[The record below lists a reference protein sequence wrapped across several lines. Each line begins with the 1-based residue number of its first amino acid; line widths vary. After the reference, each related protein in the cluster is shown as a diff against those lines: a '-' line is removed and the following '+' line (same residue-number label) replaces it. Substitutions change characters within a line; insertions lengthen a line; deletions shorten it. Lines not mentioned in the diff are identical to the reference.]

1 MLVTVGKIVWIFRNR
16 TGKRV
21 SNEAVNYMSEYTG
34 VYGMTIF
41 DLTDIIKK
49 LDKLEHDTITLEDV
63 KKIMK

>member
-41 DLTDIIKK
+41 DLTDTIKK